1 MKTAAWVST
10 VILTLCT
17 LQPACGEFKAGAAA
31 VDITPQQFPV
41 LVNGGM
47 FNRSADSVKSR
58 LFARAIVLDD
68 GHVRLAIVVVDSC
81 MMPRPLLDD
90 TKQRAAAQTKIPAN
104 RMLISATHTH
114 TAPASIGVLGTDPD
128 LAYIPLLRRS
138 LVQAIVRAEA
148 NLKPAQVGWAVSGAA
163 QFTALRR
170 WIRRPD
176 RIEKDPF
183 GNLTVRAN
191 MHAGSNWN
199 DVTGESGPEDPSLS
213 LISIQSTDGR
223 PLALLANFSMHYY
236 GDGSGLSSD
245 YFGLFCH
252 EVQARLSGTHGDADP
267 PFVVAMSHGCSGDIW
282 RRDYKSGSKV
292 ESDIASYARGLADI
306 AAKACNGIE
315 YETDL
320 DVAMS
325 ETRLQLNYRVPDQQR
340 LEWAQRIVESLGDR
354 LPETTTEVYARE
366 QLFLH
371 ERQSTEIVV
380 QAVRI
385 GDIGIATTP
394 CETYALTGLKI
405 KLQSPLEKT
414 MVIELANGGDG
425 YIPPPEQHLLGGYNT
440 WPARSAGLEIQ
451 AEPIIVETGLRLL
464 EKVVGQR
471 RRRFRQTEGTAV
483 KALLA
488 ASPVAYWRLD
498 EFAGPRAIDLSGKN
512 CDATYEPPI
521 AFFLEGPGS
530 EKFCAGGEVNRS
542 AHFAGGRLRARVPD
556 LKDQYSVAIW
566 FYNGMPVDGR
576 PITGWLF
583 SRGSDHGFHA
593 DGDHLG
599 LGGTLGHA
607 GKLVLPGGSRP
618 EDSGSDH
625 ATLLGGQTEVDRWSW
640 NHVVF
645 VRDGIDVRV
654 YLNGHPQPEIETV
667 LPADAQSD
675 LDLLFFGGRSDRDS
689 TWEGRLDEIAV
700 FDRALTPQEVQA
712 LVD

>member
-1 MKTAAWVST
+1 MVLILAIKLQVNPVFYNFVCNRMLAWVIAA
-10 VILTLCT
+10 ILVLCA

-47 FNRSADSVKSR
+47 LNRSVDNVKSR

-68 GHVRLAIVVVDSC
+68 GHDRIAIVVVDSC

-114 TAPASIGVLGTDPD
+114 TAPASMGVLGTDPD
-128 LAYIPLLRRS
+128 LTYIPLLRRS

-148 NLKPAQVGWAVSGAA
+148 NLEPAQAGWAVSDAA

-170 WIRRPD
+170 WILRPD
-176 RIEKDPF
+176 RVGEDPF

-191 MHAGSNWN
+191 LHAGANWN

-252 EVQARLSGTHGDADP
+252 EVQARLSDTHDNSP
-267 PFVVAMSHGCSGDIW
+267 RPFLVAMSHGCSGDIW
-282 RRDYKSGSKV
+282 RRDYKSDNKV
-292 ESDIASYARGLADI
+292 ESDITSYARGLADI

-325 ETRLQLNYRVPDQQR
+325 EARLQLNYRVPDQQR
-340 LEWAQRIVESLGDR
+340 LEWAQRIVKSLGNR
-354 LPETTTEVYARE
+354 LPETATEVYARE

-371 ERQSTEIVV
+371 ERKSTEIVV

-385 GDIGIATTP
+385 GDMGIATTP

-405 KLQSPLEKT
+405 KLQSPLKKT

-464 EKVVGQR
+464 EKVVGER
-471 RRRFRQTEGTAV
+471 RRRFRQTQGTAV
-483 KALLA
+483 RALMA
-488 ASPVAYWRLD
+488 ANPVAYWRLD
-498 EFAGPRAIDLSGKN
+498 EFTGPRAIDLCGK
-512 CDATYEPPI
+512 
-521 AFFLEGPGS
+521 
-530 EKFCAGGEVNRS
+530 
-542 AHFAGGRLRARVPD
+542 
-556 LKDQYSVAIW
+556 
-566 FYNGMPVDGR
+566 
-576 PITGWLF
+576 
-583 SRGSDHGFHA
+583 
-593 DGDHLG
+593 
-599 LGGTLGHA
+599 
-607 GKLVLPGGSRP
+607 KL
-618 EDSGSDH
+618 
-625 ATLLGGQTEVDRWSW
+625 
-640 NHVVF
+640 
-645 VRDGIDVRV
+645 
-654 YLNGHPQPEIETV
+654 
-667 LPADAQSD
+667 
-675 LDLLFFGGRSDRDS
+675 
-689 TWEGRLDEIAV
+689 
-700 FDRALTPQEVQA
+700 
-712 LVD
+712 